1 MNQIMTQRQVMGI
14 GIWASGRPSRAEPAT
29 GRTFH
34 ESQTLERN
42 QEAPLPVGLPPGDSR
57 SGREDERGDRD
68 RLGNA
73 GNAAAAAMT
82 PPITAASA
90 ADDTSNRRLRRRTT
104 LRGRRKGQNPFQD
117 PRADSLPRI
126 LEPTRAACTTQSFYG
141 PIQSNSTLL
150 YI

>member
-1 MNQIMTQRQVMGI
+1 MGI
-14 GIWASGRPSRAEPAT
+14 DIWASGRPSRAEPTT

-42 QEAPLPVGLPPGDSR
+42 QEAPLPVVLPPGGSR
-57 SGREDERGDRD
+57 FGREDERGDRN
-68 RLGNA
+68 RL

-126 LEPTRAACTTQSFYG
+126 LEPTRAACTAQSFYG